1 MLPQAP
7 ELDAFAGHLV
17 ILSGSPG
24 CGKTTTAEALAHLGG
39 AVPKVHIHSDDFWGY
54 IKHGLI
60 APWLPESDTQNRMV
74 MQIAAGVAA
83 RYAEA
88 GYLVFLDGVI
98 RPAMVPIFADLG
110 IPTHYVVLRVGVDE
124 AVARCTARGGD
135 SLTDP
140 QVVAALHAEFMGL
153 GDFERNVL
161 EVGGMDRGAVGAAVI
176 GAVAAG
182 SYRLMEASPA

>member
-1 MLPQAP
+1 MVRRAP
-7 ELDAFAGHLV
+7 ELDALAGHIV

-24 CGKTTTAEALAHLGG
+24 CGKTTTAETLAHLGG

-54 IKHGLI
+54 IKHGRI
-60 APWLPESDTQNRMV
+60 APWLPESDAQNRMV

-98 RPAMVPIFADLG
+98 RPAVISIFAAL
-110 IPTHYVVLRVGVDE
+110 PVPVHYIVLRVPVEE
-124 AVARCTARGGD
+124 AVARCAARGGD

-140 QVVAALHAEFMGL
+140 DVVAELHAQFTGL
-153 GDFERNVL
+153 GSFERYVL
-161 EVGGMDRGAVGAAVI
+161 EVGGRDRDAVVGALMGAVTGGRHRLPAI
-176 GAVAAG
+176 G
-182 SYRLMEASPA
+182 